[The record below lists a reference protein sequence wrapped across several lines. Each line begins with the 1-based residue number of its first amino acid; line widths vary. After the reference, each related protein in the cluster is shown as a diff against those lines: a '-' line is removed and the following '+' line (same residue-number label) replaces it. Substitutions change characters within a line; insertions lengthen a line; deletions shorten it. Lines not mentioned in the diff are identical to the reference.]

1 VPERDDSDVGGWL
14 RRCGHRQSGSPRAMT
29 LDLVETGFDVSDRL
43 SWEQTTDLVSVA
55 SLNEQA

>member
-1 VPERDDSDVGGWL
+1 
-14 RRCGHRQSGSPRAMT
+14 MT